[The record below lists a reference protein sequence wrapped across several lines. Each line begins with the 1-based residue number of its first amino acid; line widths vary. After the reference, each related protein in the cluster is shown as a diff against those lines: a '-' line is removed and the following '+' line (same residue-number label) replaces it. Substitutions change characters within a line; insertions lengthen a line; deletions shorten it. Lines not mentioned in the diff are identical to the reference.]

1 MDRKHLK
8 DNWPLP
14 NEFLIELGRIS
25 GLWGVLESA
34 VNLCINMLAGYQEAY
49 DYRAA
54 IMLAHANFKQRADIL
69 ETLLEQTSNEH
80 HALKGYEGAMKLIG
94 RAQKGRNKYMHNI
107 MGFDVETG
115 KVALSSMSARG
126 KLKTNVEAV
135 SLQQLKEVSAVI
147 HEATCALHSLVTQ
160 NEIKPIWERNS

>member
-25 GLWGVLESA
+25 GLWGVLEST
-34 VNLCINMLAGYQEAY
+34 VNLCINKLAGYQDVY

-69 ETLLEQTSNEH
+69 ETLLEQTSYEH
-80 HALKGYEGAMKLIG
+80 HVLKGYEGVMKLIS

-107 MGFDVETG
+107 MGFDAETG
-115 KVALSSMSARG
+115 KVGLSSMSARG
-126 KLKTNVEAV
+126 KLKTNVEV
-135 SLQQLKEVSAVI
+135 VPLQQLKEVSAAI

-160 NEIKPIWERNS
+160 NEMKPIWDRSS